1 MKKRIET
8 GMYVKTTITSAKA
21 VKVLKRRHGKT
32 VYDDNGLPV
41 YEVCIAVHIAQEF
54 KQCDAKTKTIWM
66 YPNEFFKFFNKNF
79 EYCELRYVDKKE
91 KLMFTN
97 GATIEFV
104 AIENS
109 KEIELKSIVLENE
122 KKKALLERNEIN
134 ENKLENDKKF
144 DKIIKQLDK
153 DGLIELAMRFKK

>member
-1 MKKRIET
+1 MKKRVEN
-8 GMYVKTTITSAKA
+8 GMYVKSVITSAKM
-21 VKVLKRRHGKT
+21 VKVLKRRHGKV
-32 VYDDNGLPV
+32 VYDDNGLPT
-41 YEVCIAVHIAQEF
+41 YDNCIAIHIAQEF
-54 KQCDAKTKTIWM
+54 KQCDVKTKTLWI
-66 YPNEFFKFFNKNF
+66 YPNEFFKMFNKNF
-79 EYCELRYVDKKE
+79 DFAELRYVDKKE

-109 KEIELKSIVLENE
+109 KEIELMSIVLEDE